1 MMRTQVRSDSLTAS
15 RTGFSL
21 VEILIVIGIIGLM
34 VVLIVFAMGPSL
46 QTARINSTRTTIAKL
61 HDIIQKRVDAIIR
74 MDVSVEAKKLAGMNS
89 GLSEKAA
96 EFLIRQN
103 LYKQALPQRPE
114 DLTGLDGPNG
124 GGSDNA
130 PIRAAWINAGGQATS
145 PTSPIDRELNSE
157 LLLFALTQG
166 GQLRVL
172 PNGKSYTVPT
182 LDIGQI
188 NTRHVQDTDGNGLNE
203 FVDAWNQP
211 LRFYSAPTRLIRSGG
226 PNSMPPPALSPITAT
241 DLQRASILI
250 SGLPND
256 TSDTGP
262 NGRDPFD
269 PTGTLS
275 TTSFFASSFSL
286 SSKDINNNNLTLNN
300 CPAFGE
306 TEYHTPNT
314 YYVPLIVSIGPDGQS
329 GAANP
334 LGLFEPTDITAAG
347 RHLGMVDTANADGLT
362 DNITNRQQ

>member
-1 MMRTQVRSDSLTAS
+1 MMRTQVQSDSSTAS

-21 VEILIVIGIIGLM
+21 VELLIVIGIIGLM

-46 QTARINSTRTTIAKL
+46 QTARINATRTTIAKL

-74 MDVSVEAKKLAGMNS
+74 MDVSVEAKKLAGLNS

-114 DLTGLDGPNG
+114 DLTGLDGSS

-130 PIRAAWINAGGQATS
+130 PLRDDWITAGGQATS
-145 PTSPIDRELNSE
+145 PTSPVDRELNSE
-157 LLLFALTQG
+157 LMLFALTQG
-166 GQLRVL
+166 GRLQVL
-172 PNGKSYTVPT
+172 PSGKSYTVPT

-188 NTRHVQDTDGNGLNE
+188 NPRHVQDTDGNGLNE
-203 FVDAWNQP
+203 FVDEWEQP

-241 DLQRASILI
+241 DLQRASVLI

-275 TTSFFASSFSL
+275 TTTFFASSFDL
-286 SSKDINNNNLTLNN
+286 NYSKDPNNIIGTVNN
-300 CPAFGE
+300 CSAFGE

-329 GAANP
+329 GGANP
-334 LGLFEPTDITAAG
+334 LGLFEPTDISAAG